1 MGGGG
6 GGCESAVSQIHVLV
20 VILFER
26 LLKTNNL
33 KSKWTKNAAHWESVY
48 GVFVCACVYV
58 LDGEGTR
65 VYSSVSTAL
74 VVVNTDSFVSD
85 RLQWLCDQ
93 FLWPI
98 FATL

>member
-1 MGGGG
+1 M
-6 GGCESAVSQIHVLV
+6 
-20 VILFER
+20 
-26 LLKTNNL
+26 
-33 KSKWTKNAAHWESVY
+33 Y
-48 GVFVCACVYV
+48 GVYAYVCACVYV

-74 VVVNTDSFVSD
+74 VVVDTDSFVSD

>member
-6 GGCESAVSQIHVLV
+6 GGGGVLWISSQSDTCTGCYFAV
-20 VILFER
+20 
-26 LLKTNNL
+26 
-33 KSKWTKNAAHWESVY
+33 KNKQHWAAQWESVY

-58 LDGEGTR
+58 PDGEGTR

-85 RLQWLCDQ
+85 WLQWLCDQ